1 MPLICFVDYKVNKI
15 KLSRDEAFHKMKNW
29 CAYQERS
36 QNETRVKLQSFSL
49 NSEDVEQIISE
60 LISEN
65 FLNEERFAYA
75 FASGK
80 FRIKLWGRNKI
91 KIELKKHKI
100 TDHCIN
106 KVIYSFDEED
116 YKATLLKVLEKK
128 MRLTKYPNPARKFY
142 GLLNYCI
149 SRGYESDLVIEQL
162 NVILKNK

>member
-65 FLNEERFAYA
+65 FLNEERFANA
-75 FASGK
+75 FARGK

-106 KVIYSFDEED
+106 KAIYSFDEED

-128 MRLTKYPNPARKFY
+128 IRLTKYPNPTKKFY

>member
-15 KLSRDEAFHKMKNW
+15 KLSCDEAFHKMKNW

-36 QNETRVKLQSFSL
+36 QNEVRLKLHGFSL
-49 NSEDVEQIISE
+49 NSEDCEKIISD

-65 FLNEERFAYA
+65 FLNEERFANA
-75 FASGK
+75 FVSGK

-100 TDHCIN
+100 SDYCIN
-106 KVIYSFDEED
+106 KAIYRIDDED
-116 YKATLLKVLEKK
+116 YKATLLKVIEKK
-128 MRLTKYPNPARKFY
+128 IRLTKYANPTKKFY
-142 GLLNYCI
+142 GLLNYCV

-162 NVILKNK
+162 NVILKN